1 MLHRRT
7 LLSGAALGAAGLAA
21 PRILHAADTTG
32 VTATEIRIGNT
43 CAYSGP
49 ASAYGVIGR
58 SEAAFFRMVNDQGG
72 IAGRKINFITYDDG
86 YSPPKTVEQARRLIE
101 QDQVALLFQTLG
113 TPCNSAIV

>member
-7 LLSGAALGAAGLAA
+7 LLSGAALGAARLAA

-49 ASAYGVIGR
+49 ASAYG
-58 SEAAFFRMVNDQGG
+58 
-72 IAGRKINFITYDDG
+72 
-86 YSPPKTVEQARRLIE
+86 
-101 QDQVALLFQTLG
+101 
-113 TPCNSAIV
+113 